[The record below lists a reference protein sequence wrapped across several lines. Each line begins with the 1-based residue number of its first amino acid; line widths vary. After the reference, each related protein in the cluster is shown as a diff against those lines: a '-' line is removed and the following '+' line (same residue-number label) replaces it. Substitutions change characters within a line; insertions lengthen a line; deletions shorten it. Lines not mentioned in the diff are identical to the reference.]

1 MSNAS
6 CNTRDVTT
14 IVTHTVI
21 MAEPDNSTFPTRSPT
36 PHVFVTR
43 GDLTHVECDSWM
55 VPTDRTLSVRPYWTE
70 GNPALVEAIKK
81 FTDEN
86 FLTGKAHASAV
97 EPWSAAEPI
106 PVFTAVPLFGF
117 DDASEFADIID
128 SFAETAARAVDE
140 SDKGDSRPFPLLAM
154 PVIGSGGG
162 GGADVLGDLIRVVL
176 EAADRAAARHLVDI
190 VIVVRSAAQMGLSQR
205 IRRESSQAQWV
216 ELPAQL
222 KQTANELAIDCISGN
237 VVPFLGAGISI
248 SAGAPS
254 WPALVSQLTTEV
266 TDQLT
271 DAEITSLAAK
281 GPLDQAEILKNL
293 YPSPEAFNSAV
304 AELVNKTSYGLAPTL
319 IANLPLE
326 QAITLNYDELF
337 EIASEDADHE
347 CAVIPG
353 DENSEASRW
362 LLKMH
367 GQVSDASSI
376 VLTRSDYLGFDANRN
391 VLAALVKASL
401 VTKRL
406 VFIGFGL
413 GDDHFHQILHDVREV
428 SPESISRRAVALTLT
443 DDSLEQKAWKN
454 KITLQPM
461 SPHGTSTATAGR
473 VLEIFLDYLLMLST
487 DSREYLLDPAFDSQ
501 LTDPERR
508 LKELVAGI
516 HDLNCESDDPT
527 VSAAAAAIDRFGA
540 SR

>member
-1 MSNAS
+1 MGHNS
-6 CNTRDVTT
+6 
-14 IVTHTVI
+14 
-21 MAEPDNSTFPTRSPT
+21 EPQSTEAVVS

-43 GDLTHVECDSWM
+43 GDLTHVACDAWM
-55 VPTDRTLSVRPYWTE
+55 VPTDRTLSVRPYWTKD
-70 GNPALVEAIKK
+70 NPALVEAIKG
-81 FTDEN
+81 FSDER
-86 FLTGKAHASAV
+86 FFAGEAHSSAV
-97 EPWSAAEPI
+97 KQWSEASPI
-106 PVFTAVPLFGF
+106 PVFTAVPFFGF
-117 DDASEFADIID
+117 GDASEFADIID
-128 SFAETAARAVDE
+128 GFAEAAARAITE
-140 SDKGDSRPFPLLAM
+140 SGRGESRSFPLLAM

-162 GGADVLGDLIRVVL
+162 GGADILGDLIRVVL
-176 EAADRAAARHLVDI
+176 EAAEQAAVRHLVDI
-190 VIVVRSAAQMGLSQR
+190 VIVVRSAAQMGLAQR
-205 IRRESSQAQWV
+205 IRRERSDAQWNELSV
-216 ELPAQL
+216 ELKKVAS
-222 KQTANELAIDCISGN
+222 ELATDCAAGN

-254 WPALVSQLTTEV
+254 WPALVSQLTTKV
-266 TDQLT
+266 ADQLT
-271 DAEITSLAAK
+271 DAEMASLAAK

-293 YPSPEAFNSAV
+293 YPTPEAFNKAV
-304 AELVNKTSYGLAPTL
+304 ADLVNKTAYGLAPTL
-319 IANLPLE
+319 IANLPLD

-337 EIASEDADHE
+337 EIASNDAGHK

-367 GQVSDASSI
+367 GQVSDASTI

-428 SPESISRRAVALTLT
+428 SPESISRRAIALTLK

-461 SPHGTSTATAGR
+461 SPHDTATSTAGR

-501 LTDPERR
+501 LTTPERR
-508 LKELVAGI
+508 LKELVSAI
-516 HDLNCESDDPT
+516 HELNHESDDPT
-527 VSAAAAAIDRFGA
+527 VAAAAAAIGRFGA
-540 SR
+540 GN

>member
-1 MSNAS
+1 MITPSRPPAS
-6 CNTRDVTT
+6 ANGP
-14 IVTHTVI
+14 
-21 MAEPDNSTFPTRSPT
+21 A

-43 GDLTHVECDSWM
+43 GDLTNVACDAWM
-55 VPTDRTLSVRPYWTE
+55 VPTDRALSVRPYWTE

-81 FTDEN
+81 FSDES
-86 FLTGKAHASAV
+86 FLAGNSHASAV
-97 EPWSAAEPI
+97 ERWTVPGPI
-106 PVFTAVPLFGF
+106 PVFAAVPFFGF

-128 SFAETAARAVDE
+128 SFAEAAARAVAE
-140 SDKGDSRPFPLLAM
+140 SGKGESRPLPLLAM

-162 GGADVLGDLIRVVL
+162 GGADVLGDLIRLVL
-176 EAADRAAARHLVDI
+176 DAAERAAARRLVDI
-190 VIVVRSAAQMGLSQR
+190 VIVVRSAAQMGLAQR
-205 IRRESSQAQWV
+205 IRRENSGNRWN
-216 ELPAQL
+216 ELPADL
-222 KQTANELAIDCISGN
+222 KQTANELAADCVSGN

-266 TDQLT
+266 ADQLT
-271 DAEITSLAAK
+271 DAEKSSLAAK

-293 YPSPEAFNSAV
+293 YPSPDAFNTAV
-304 AELVNKTSYGLAPTL
+304 AELVNKTAYGLAPTL
-319 IANLPLE
+319 IANLPLD
-326 QAITLNYDELF
+326 QAITLNYDKLF
-337 EIASEDADHE
+337 EIASEDAGHE

-428 SPESISRRAVALTLT
+428 SPESISRRAIALTLK

-461 SPHGTSTATAGR
+461 SPHGTDTAAAGR

-501 LTDPERR
+501 LTGPEHR
-508 LKELVAGI
+508 LKELISAI
-516 HDLNCESDDPT
+516 HELNRESDDPT
-527 VSAAAAAIDRFGA
+527 VAAATAAIGRFGA
-540 SR
+540 SS